1 MHHFLFFEDN
11 NGDEMDEILIRQKV
25 RKLLYCII
33 NNKNAKERS
42 IVLLATTMTKDNWS

>member
-1 MHHFLFFEDN
+1 MHHFVFFEDY
-11 NGDEMDEILIRQKV
+11 NGDEMDEIFIRLKV

-42 IVLLATTMTKDNWS
+42 IVLLAATMTKDNWS